1 MEDAHS
7 CVLYCSRSRALMTVA
22 FGISGMQAGGYV
34 WRSVAFGIS
43 AVQGWRIRDAHACV
57 LDFSRSRAHLP

>member
-1 MEDAHS
+1 
-7 CVLYCSRSRALMTVA
+7 MTVA